1 MLTLL
6 GIGTVAALLLLILFR
21 ITSVLVALTLVPL
34 AAALAG
40 GFAGSFGTWAMDG
53 IRGVT
58 PVAALLAFAVIYF
71 GVMNDAGLFDP
82 IIRAL
87 VRVVGTDPVR
97 IALGTAAVA
106 SVAHLDGAGASTFM
120 VTVPAMLP
128 LYNRA
133 RMSALSLTCIT
144 ALAAGTM
151 NMLPWGGPT
160 TRAATALQVGATQLF
175 VPVIP
180 AMVAGMVGVF
190 VFAIRIG
197 RLERQRIAR
206 APVLLDAGAVADSA
220 ESAAA
225 VHDQTFR
232 LKAEATRPWRVC
244 LPASATRPWRVWLPA
259 SATRLWRVWLPASA
273 GRLRRVFDFR
283 LGSATRSGIVWFFNA
298 ALTAVTLAILFTEL
312 VPLALVFMIASAI
325 ALVVNYPNSRQQ
337 RERLTSHGEAAM
349 LMVTTIFAAGVFTGV
364 LTKSGMLASM
374 TTDLVAILPAA
385 ALRHLPIIMAVLSM
399 PLSLV
404 FDPDSFYFG
413 LLPVLAH
420 AAEVAGGSGIEV
432 ARAAVLGQMTTG
444 FPVSPLTPATFLLVG
459 LANVDLADH
468 QRRTIP
474 YAFGVTLLMGI
485 AALATGALR
494 L

>member
-6 GIGTVAALLLLILFR
+6 GIGTVAALLSLILFR
-21 ITSVLVALTLVPL
+21 VTSVLVALTLVPL
-34 AAALAG
+34 AAALIG
-40 GFAGSFGTWAMDG
+40 GFAGSFGSWAMEG

-87 VRVVGTDPVR
+87 VGVVGTDPVR

-144 ALAAGTM
+144 GLAAGTM

-160 TRAATALQVGATQLF
+160 TRAATALQVSAAQLF

-180 AMVAGMVGVF
+180 AMLAGMVGVF
-190 VFAIRIG
+190 VCAMRIG
-197 RLERQRIAR
+197 QHERRRLAR
-206 APVLLDAGAVADSA
+206 APLRLDAEAVADSA
-220 ESAAA
+220 EPAAA
-225 VHDQTFR
+225 LHD
-232 LKAEATRPWRVC
+232 
-244 LPASATRPWRVWLPA
+244 
-259 SATRLWRVWLPASA
+259 
-273 GRLRRVFDFR
+273 RRSQHF
-283 LGSATRSGIVWFFNA
+283 SGLWFFNA
-298 ALTAVTLAILFTEL
+298 VLTALTLAVLFTEL

-325 ALVVNYPNSRQQ
+325 ALVVNYPSSQQQ
-337 RERLTSHGEAAM
+337 RERLTSHGEAAT
-349 LMVTTIFAAGVFTGV
+349 LMVTTIFAAGVFTGI

-374 TTDLVAILPAA
+374 TRDLVAVLPPV
-385 ALRHLPIIMAVLSM
+385 ALRHLPVIMAVLSM

-413 LLPVLAH
+413 LLPVLSH
-420 AAEVAGGSGIEV
+420 ATDVAGGSGIEV

-474 YAFGVTLLMGI
+474 YAFGITLLMAL
-485 AALATGALR
+485 AALVTGAVGW
-494 L
+494 

>member
-232 LKAEATRPWRVC
+232 LKAEATRPWG
-244 LPASATRPWRVWLPA
+244 
-259 SATRLWRVWLPASA
+259 VWLPASA
-273 GRLRRVFDFR
+273 GRLRRLFDFR

>member
-6 GIGTVAALLLLILFR
+6 GIGMVAALLLLILFR

-34 AAALAG
+34 AAALIG
-40 GFAGSFGTWAMDG
+40 GFGSSFGTWAMEG

-87 VRVVGTDPVR
+87 ILVVGTDPVR
-97 IALGTAAVA
+97 IALATAAVA

-133 RMSALSLTCIT
+133 RMSPLSLTCIT

-180 AMVAGMVGVF
+180 AMVVGMVGVF
-190 VFAIRIG
+190 LFALRIG
-197 RLERQRIAR
+197 RVERRR
-206 APVLLDAGAVADSA
+206 LGRGPVRLDEESVADSA
-220 ESAAA
+220 ERAASL
-225 VHDQTFR
+225 HHPPSRRFG
-232 LKAEATRPWRVC
+232 
-244 LPASATRPWRVWLPA
+244 
-259 SATRLWRVWLPASA
+259 RLWY
-273 GRLRRVFDFR
+273 
-283 LGSATRSGIVWFFNA
+283 FNA
-298 ALTAVTLAILFTEL
+298 LLTAVTLAVLFTEF

-325 ALVVNYPNSRQQ
+325 ALIVNYPNSHQQ

-385 ALRHLPIIMAVLSM
+385 ALRHLPVIMAVVSM

-413 LLPVLAH
+413 LLPVLSH
-420 AAEVAGGSGIEV
+420 AADAAGGSGIEV

-459 LANVDLADH
+459 LANVDLGDH
-468 QRRTIP
+468 QRRTMP
-474 YAFGVTLLMGI
+474 YAFGVTLLMSA

>member
-6 GIGTVAALLLLILFR
+6 GIATIAALLLLVLLR
-21 ITSVLVALTLVPL
+21 ITSVLVALTLVPV
-34 AAALAG
+34 AAAIVG
-40 GFAGSFGTWAMDG
+40 GFAGSLGAFAMDG

-71 GVMNDAGLFDP
+71 GLMNDAGLFEP
-82 IIRAL
+82 IIRRL
-87 VRVVGTDPVR
+87 VGLVGTDPVR

-128 LYNRA
+128 LYQRA
-133 RMSALSLTCIT
+133 AMSPLSLTCIT

-160 TRAATALQVGATQLF
+160 TRAATALQVSAGELF

-180 AMVAGMVGVF
+180 AMLVGLAGVF
-190 VFAIRIG
+190 VFALRIG
-197 RLERQRIAR
+197 RHERAR
-206 APVLLDAGAVADSA
+206 LKGVPAFIDAEDADQLPAAAAPV
-220 ESAAA
+220 EIAAP
-225 VHDQTFR
+225 R
-232 LKAEATRPWRVC
+232 GPGL
-244 LPASATRPWRVWLPA
+244 WL
-259 SATRLWRVWLPASA
+259 
-273 GRLRRVFDFR
+273 
-283 LGSATRSGIVWFFNA
+283 FNA
-298 ALTAVTLAILFTEL
+298 LLTAATLAVLFTEII
-312 VPLALVFMIASAI
+312 PLALVFMIASAI
-325 ALVVNYPNSRQQ
+325 ALVVNYPSSHDQ
-337 RERLTSHGEAAM
+337 RERLTSHGAAAM
-349 LMVTTIFAAGVFTGV
+349 MMVTTIFAAGLFTGV
-364 LTKSGMLASM
+364 LTRSGMLTSM
-374 TTDLVAILPAA
+374 TNDLVGILPVA
-385 ALRHLPIIMAVLSM
+385 ALQHLPAIMAVVSM

-413 LLPVLAH
+413 LLPVLANASH
-420 AAEVAGGSGIEV
+420 AAGGSAIEV
-432 ARAAVLGQMTTG
+432 GRAAVLGQMTTG

-474 YAFGVTLLMGI
+474 YAFGVTLLMTL
-485 AALATGALR
+485 AALATGAMR

>member
-259 SATRLWRVWLPASA
+259 SA
-273 GRLRRVFDFR
+273 GRLRRLFDFR

>member
-97 IALGTAAVA
+97 IALGTAAIA

-244 LPASATRPWRVWLPA
+244 LPASATRP
-259 SATRLWRVWLPASA
+259 WRVWLPASA

>member
-34 AAALAG
+34 AAALIG

-71 GVMNDAGLFDP
+71 GVMNDAGLFAP

-87 VRVVGTDPVR
+87 VSVVGTDPVR

-128 LYNRA
+128 LYDRA

-160 TRAATALQVGATQLF
+160 TRAATALQVSATQLF
-175 VPVIP
+175 VPVC
-180 AMVAGMVGVF
+180 AMH
-190 VFAIRIG
+190 IG
-197 RLERQRIAR
+197 QHERRRIAR
-206 APVLLDAGAVADSA
+206 GPVLLDSEAVADSA

-225 VHDQTFR
+225 VHDQ
-232 LKAEATRPWRVC
+232 ATR
-244 LPASATRPWRVWLPA
+244 TGM
-259 SATRLWRVWLPASA
+259 LWY
-273 GRLRRVFDFR
+273 
-283 LGSATRSGIVWFFNA
+283 FNA
-298 ALTAVTLAILFTEL
+298 VLTALTLAVLFTEL

-325 ALVVNYPNSRQQ
+325 ALVVNYPSSQLQ

-364 LTKSGMLASM
+364 LTKSGMLASV
-374 TTDLVAILPAA
+374 TSDLVAVLPPL
-385 ALRHLPIIMAVLSM
+385 ALRHLPIIMAALSM

-413 LLPVLAH
+413 LLPVLSQ
-420 AAEVAGGSGIEV
+420 AAEASGGSGIEV
-432 ARAAVLGQMTTG
+432 ARAALLGQMTTG

-474 YAFGVTLLMGI
+474 YAFGVTLLMGL
-485 AALATGALR
+485 AAVATGALR

>member
-6 GIGTVAALLLLILFR
+6 AIGTVAALLLLILFR

-34 AAALAG
+34 AAALIG
-40 GFAGSFGTWAMDG
+40 GFAGSFGAWAMEG

-71 GVMNDAGLFDP
+71 GVMNDAGLFAP

-87 VRVVGTDPVR
+87 VGVVGTDPVR

-128 LYNRA
+128 LYDRA

-160 TRAATALQVGATQLF
+160 TRAATALQVSATQLF

-180 AMVAGMVGVF
+180 AMLVGMAGVF
-190 VFAIRIG
+190 GCAMHIG
-197 RLERQRIAR
+197 QHERRRIAR
-206 APVLLDAGAVADSA
+206 GPVLLDSEAVADSA

-225 VHDQTFR
+225 VHDQ
-232 LKAEATRPWRVC
+232 ATR
-244 LPASATRPWRVWLPA
+244 TGM
-259 SATRLWRVWLPASA
+259 LWY
-273 GRLRRVFDFR
+273 
-283 LGSATRSGIVWFFNA
+283 FNA
-298 ALTAVTLAILFTEL
+298 VLTALTLAVLFTEL

-325 ALVVNYPNSRQQ
+325 ALVVNYPSSQLQ

-364 LTKSGMLASM
+364 LTKSGMLASV
-374 TTDLVAILPAA
+374 TSDLVAVLPPL
-385 ALRHLPIIMAVLSM
+385 ALRHLPIIMAALSM

-413 LLPVLAH
+413 LLPVLSQ
-420 AAEVAGGSGIEV
+420 AAEASGGSGIEV
-432 ARAAVLGQMTTG
+432 ARAALLGQMTTG

-474 YAFGVTLLMGI
+474 YAFGVTLLMAL
-485 AALATGALR
+485 AAVATGALR

>member
-232 LKAEATRPWRVC
+232 LKAEATRPWRV
-244 LPASATRPWRVWLPA
+244 
-259 SATRLWRVWLPASA
+259 WLPASA

-298 ALTAVTLAILFTEL
+298 ALTAVTLAILFTER
-312 VPLALVFMIASAI
+312 VPLPLVFMIASAI
-325 ALVVNYPNSRQQ
+325 ALVVNYPNPHLQ
-337 RERLTSHGEAAM
+337 RERLTRHGEAAM

-364 LTKSGMLASM
+364 LTKSGMLTSM

-385 ALRHLPIIMAVLSM
+385 ALRHLPVIMAVLSM

-420 AAEVAGGSGIEV
+420 AADVAGGSGIEV

-474 YAFGVTLLMGI
+474 YAFGVTLLMAL

-494 L
+494 F

>member
-34 AAALAG
+34 AAALIG
-40 GFAGSFGTWAMDG
+40 GFAGNFGTWAMDG

-82 IIRAL
+82 IIRVL

-160 TRAATALQVGATQLF
+160 TRAATALQVSATQLF

-180 AMVAGMVGVF
+180 AMVAGMVAVF
-190 VFAIRIG
+190 VFAMRIG
-197 RLERQRIAR
+197 RLERRRLAR
-206 APVLLDAGAVADSA
+206 GPVRLDAEAVADSA
-220 ESAAA
+220 EVAASL
-225 VHDQTFR
+225 HDSRSRRFG
-232 LKAEATRPWRVC
+232 
-244 LPASATRPWRVWLPA
+244 WL
-259 SATRLWRVWLPASA
+259 WY
-273 GRLRRVFDFR
+273 
-283 LGSATRSGIVWFFNA
+283 FNA
-298 ALTAVTLAILFTEL
+298 LLTALTLAVLFTEF

-325 ALVVNYPNSRQQ
+325 ALVVNYPNSQQQ

-364 LTKSGMLASM
+364 LTRSGMLASM

-413 LLPVLAH
+413 LLPVLSH
-420 AAEVAGGSGIEV
+420 AADVAGGSGIEV

-459 LANVDLADH
+459 LAHVDLADH

-474 YAFGVTLLMGI
+474 YAFGVTLLMAL
-485 AALATGALR
+485 AALVTGGLR

>member
-232 LKAEATRPWRVC
+232 LKAEATRPWRV
-244 LPASATRPWRVWLPA
+244 
-259 SATRLWRVWLPASA
+259 WLPASA

-325 ALVVNYPNSRQQ
+325 ALVVNYPNPHLQ
-337 RERLTSHGEAAM
+337 RERLTRHGEAAM